1 VIDTPSRLA
10 SLDAF
15 RGFTIAAM
23 LLVNNPGDWSHAYAP
38 LLHAPWHGWTFTDTI
53 FPFFLFIVGV
63 SMVTSTHRQ
72 IEHGVTRSGVLRKL
86 WLRCTLIVLIGVA
99 MNLVP
104 HFDFV
109 TVRIPGVLQR
119 IGLASALVAPFVVLW
134 PWRVWMWA
142 MLGSFALY
150 SVLMFAVPVP
160 DANEVVAAGVLE
172 PGKDFGA
179 YVDRA
184 VFGGHLWRVSKTWD
198 PEGLVSTLPALGN
211 VLAGALLGLYLRR
224 KLHAPSTQC
233 VWIALIGFAL
243 VCLGGVLA
251 HTLMPI
257 NKNLWTVSYSVLM
270 SGWALLAFG
279 TFYWLMDACESVEVR
294 ANAQSWFTPFTVFGM
309 NALFIFV
316 LAGLVGRLLVFTKL
330 QGVSTKSVLYA
341 PLKSLPLE
349 PRATSLLFAL
359 AFTVVM
365 FLIAW
370 IMWKKR
376 WFVKI

>member
-1 VIDTPSRLA
+1 
-10 SLDAF
+10 
-15 RGFTIAAM
+15 M
-23 LLVNNPGDWSHAYAP
+23 LLVNNPGDWSHVYAP

-72 IEHGVTRSGVLRKL
+72 IEHGVTRWRVLRKL

-104 HFDFV
+104 QFDFG

-119 IGLASALVAPFVVLW
+119 IGLASALVAPLVVLR
-134 PWRVWMWA
+134 PWRVWVWA
-142 MLGSFALY
+142 TLGAFALY
-150 SVLMFAVPVP
+150 SVLMLAVPVP
-160 DANEVVAAGVLE
+160 DATGVVAAGVLE

-184 VFGGHLWRVSKTWD
+184 VFGDHLWRAAKTWD
-198 PEGLVSTLPALGN
+198 PEGLVSTLPALCS
-211 VLAGALLGLYLRR
+211 VFAGALLGLYLRR
-224 KLHAPSTQC
+224 NLHAPSTQC

-243 VCLGGVLA
+243 VFLGGGLA

-279 TFYWLMDACESVEVR
+279 AFYWLMDACENEAVR
-294 ANAQSWFTPFTVFGM
+294 AGAKVWFTPLTVFGM

-359 AFTVVM
+359 AFTLVM

-376 WFVKI
+376 WFIKI